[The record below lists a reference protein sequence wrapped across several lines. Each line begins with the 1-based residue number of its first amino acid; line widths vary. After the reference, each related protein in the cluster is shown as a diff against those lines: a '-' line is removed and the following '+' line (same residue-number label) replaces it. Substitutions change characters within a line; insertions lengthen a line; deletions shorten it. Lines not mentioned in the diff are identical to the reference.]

1 MTNLLEFFFLNIKM
15 EAFHSYFIYTY
26 HTFILFPKV
35 FCDIYSMN
43 ETVDFHVIFM
53 DGVQYF

>member
-1 MTNLLEFFFLNIKM
+1 M
-15 EAFHSYFIYTY
+15 EAFHSYFINTY
-26 HTFILFPKV
+26 QMFILFPKV